1 MKSCNLKIGNISSE
15 CSNVQPINSLKSIVM
30 DRFGNCYDEHN
41 NYIGKGILKNGIIE
55 ITK

>member
-1 MKSCNLKIGNISSE
+1 
-15 CSNVQPINSLKSIVM
+15 M